1 MLGLLQAPA
10 LKGMGTAR
18 RARFGFLN
26 MLILLTAD
34 TTLSQLF
41 CPGGRELIFLDKVDS
56 KSYVSLV
63 SKMRIL
69 RILENT
75 TFDEAHTPREP
86 VARLVE

>member
-1 MLGLLQAPA
+1 MI
-10 LKGMGTAR
+10 
-18 RARFGFLN
+18 F
-26 MLILLTAD
+26 D
-34 TTLSQLF
+34 
-41 CPGGRELIFLDKVDS
+41 FLDKVDS

-75 TFDEAHTPREP
+75 AFIEAHTPREP